1 MVKKWIIYSTCLLS
15 IGILTACS
23 PKSENVDVSEELNSL
38 RKEVTTTVIT
48 NTTTADSSTTSDAPV
63 NPTTSV
69 PTTSSVFPE
78 ELIGNWRGND
88 ANDVMVTMEFFA
100 DGHIS
105 TQVGTNPSFYTT
117 NINSIEE
124 VGPSTYRYHFAAGEK
139 PYAVVPTFQLGGA
152 GVKYDYGF
160 RLEGGTL
167 TLLVWNV
174 PTTEDF
180 DYSQPIRTQ
189 LNLYKE

>member
-1 MVKKWIIYSTCLLS
+1 MKKWMIGSVLLLS
-15 IGILTACS
+15 IGMLSACS
-23 PKSENVDVSEELNSL
+23 SKKENIDVSEELKSL
-38 RKEVTTTVIT
+38 RKEVTTTVVT
-48 NTTTADSSTTSDAPV
+48 SATTVDIPTTSV
-63 NPTTSV
+63 TSVTSTTSV

-78 ELIGNWRGND
+78 ELIGTWRGND
-88 ANDVMVTMEFFA
+88 ANAVMVMMEFST

-105 TQVGTNPSFYTT
+105 TQVGANQSVYST

-124 VGPSTYRYHFAAGEK
+124 VGASTYRYHFAAGEE

-160 RLEGGTL
+160 RLEGGML

-174 PTTEDF
+174 PVADDF